1 MVNAVIIDMQSTP
14 EGHEKFGAAGELIDY
29 NTLSLINVS
38 LVYSQMESDDWCSN
52 NSNELIITPP
62 SSVFTLDC

>member
-1 MVNAVIIDMQSTP
+1 MTNAVIIDMQSTL
-14 EGHEKFGAAGELIDY
+14 EEYEKFGAAGELIDY
-29 NTLSLINVS
+29 NSRSLINTS

-52 NSNELIITPP
+52 SNELNITPP